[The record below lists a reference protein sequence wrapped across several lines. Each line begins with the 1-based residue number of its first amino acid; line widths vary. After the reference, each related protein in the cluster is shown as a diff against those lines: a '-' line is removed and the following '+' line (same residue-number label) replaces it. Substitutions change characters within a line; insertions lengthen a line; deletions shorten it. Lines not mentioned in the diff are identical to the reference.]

1 MHCEHSI
8 FMNKSHPLWMALT
21 NLYPKILRILRHNVH
36 GNAALCQMFI
46 IDFPLIIYLDIN
58 AIFCLIHKVNPM

>member
-8 FMNKSHPLWMALT
+8 FMNKSHPLWMALI
-21 NLYPKILRILRHNVH
+21 NSNSKILRILRHDIH

-46 IDFPLIIYLDIN
+46 IDFQLIIYLDIN

>member
-21 NLYPKILRILRHNVH
+21 NLYPKILRILRHDIH
-36 GNAALCQMFI
+36 GNTALCQMFI
-46 IDFPLIIYLDIN
+46 IDFQLIIDLDVN
-58 AIFCLIHKVNPM
+58 VVFCLIHKVNPM